1 MKNIDSLTF
10 LQNITQPFRHVRG
23 YGYEYLLPE
32 GMEDVSNISGQS
44 MRSPFVLC
52 EDGMPLPGQHAQNI
66 CIWYS
71 GGGHYNHWGRALYF
85 STSDNSDPNT
95 NGKHYTLMR
104 TKQNATEQ
112 STPFPQRVHIV
123 LSHSCNLWCRICREK
138 YFSGPFMDMSLF
150 DKIAEEMFPH
160 VTELRLDSGGEILLN
175 KDLPTIL
182 KKITNHRVPFF
193 TSSNGMLLTPKKSR
207 QLAESSLHHI
217 QISLDS
223 PVKNT
228 LEWIRRGAN
237 FERIIQGVNHL
248 VQARREVGRP
258 FLITFHAAVMREN
271 VRQLPDL
278 VRLAHSLGV
287 EGVTACHLFTHAC
300 MDINSSCYWNQ
311 PEYNDMLA
319 ETIELAKSLN
329 SFFYG
334 PQPFSSSDATP
345 DTEAGF
351 CDYPEHG
358 TYINPDGTVL
368 PCCVAPLM
376 TFGNVR
382 EQSFA
387 SIWNGEA
394 YRQLRDTYRTETPS
408 FPHCKNCLA
417 KKDNSKSYMSYFAP
431 EHWPAVRQN
440 ITSINETSR

>member
-1 MKNIDSLTF
+1 MRDVDKLTF
-10 LQNITQPFRHVRG
+10 FLEMTPPFRHVRG
-23 YGYEYLLPE
+23 HGFEYMLPE
-32 GMEDVSNISGQS
+32 GMEDVGNIPGQS
-44 MRSPFVLC
+44 MRSPIILC
-52 EDGMPLPGQHAQNI
+52 ENGIPLLGRHAQNI

-71 GGGHYNHWGRALYF
+71 GGGHYNHCGRALYF

-104 TKQNATEQ
+104 TQKDELEEN
-112 STPFPQRVHIV
+112 TPFPQRVHIV

-138 YFSGPFMDMSLF
+138 HFTGPFMEMSLF

-175 KDLPTIL
+175 RNLPIIL
-182 KKITNHRVPFF
+182 HKVTEHAVPFF
-193 TSSNGMLLTPKKSR
+193 TSSNGMLLTPEKSR

-223 PVKNT
+223 PIKET

-237 FERIIQGVNHL
+237 FERIIQGVKHL
-248 VQARREVGRP
+248 VQARRDVGRP
-258 FLITFHAAVMREN
+258 FLITFHAAAMRET
-271 VRQLPDL
+271 VRQLPEL
-278 VRLAHSLGV
+278 VRLAHRLGV

-300 MDINSSCYWNQ
+300 MDINSSCFWNQ
-311 PEYNDMLA
+311 TEYNDMLA
-319 ETIELAKSLN
+319 ETIEVAKSLD

-334 PQPFSSSDATP
+334 PQPFSSHDAAT
-345 DTEAGF
+345 DAEAGL
-351 CDYPEHG
+351 CDYPEYG

-368 PCCVAPLM
+368 PCCVAPRLAL
-376 TFGNVR
+376 GNMN

-387 SIWNGEA
+387 SIWNSGA
-394 YRQLRDTYRTETPS
+394 YRQLRATYRTETPS

-417 KKDNSKSYMSYFAP
+417 RKDNSRSYTSYFAP
-431 EHWPAVRQN
+431 EHWPAVRQRIATIKEAN
-440 ITSINETSR
+440 R